1 MGSQEIIKEDD
12 FTLIRFQ
19 NDGIE
24 NFNAQRVSS
33 GLIQFHF
40 GLKGSAFFNQ
50 GNYALELKEK
60 IIAFVQSKLPLNL
73 ELAEFM
79 DFGDYFHQKIQ
90 LFSSEAD
97 YITFLSADN
106 KDKKYYNEGNISPS
120 MAIVLSQLFHYSLP
134 SIYQRNLVCICNEP
148 KKTEQQCPF

>member
-1 MGSQEIIKEDD
+1 MIFILKKYRYGFSEIIKEDD

-60 IIAFVQSKLPLNL
+60 SLLLYKKLPLNL
-73 ELAEFM
+73 ELAQFM

-90 LFSSEAD
+90 FLEQAD

-134 SIYQRNLVCICNEP
+134 SICTRNLVCI
-148 KKTEQQCPF
+148 